1 MVRLLQWA
9 TFLVLILVLVGVALS
24 YPILRER
31 LFAPMLAAPAS
42 PVEVLTTQ
50 DAMALPTGT
59 TVPTARA
66 TVTNTPLP
74 ALIIEAPSPTKE
86 SQASTNTLAGQ
97 AVETLTP
104 YVIATTSLLPAN
116 NSAAS
121 IVTPVVRGPTVAQS
135 TPPPASEERTNTSA
149 PAPTATTILT
159 ASSGIAIPVTPATP
173 TQEAGL
179 PAEEGEKGFEAPP
192 LPTIAGGVTG
202 TRSAPTPTLSVGTV
216 TPIVVTPIVVTTVAI
231 SPSTEAAGITPVV
244 AITVELTPEPTPLPL
259 GPTARAESPLYSGP
273 DFAYAIVGQVAIGE
287 QLTIVGIYTEGTWY
301 LLVNGQWIPGAVVD
315 NAPLT
320 LPLVSPTITPVPTNT
335 PTITPTPSPS
345 ATPLGSAIPTPT
357 PTSLDQP
364 VCDCSGDSLD
374 CLGNI
379 FANRAQAQQCF
390 EYCFRQT
397 GRDIHLL
404 DPNTNGM
411 ACENL
416 P

>member
-1 MVRLLQWA
+1 
-9 TFLVLILVLVGVALS
+9 
-24 YPILRER
+24 
-31 LFAPMLAAPAS
+31 
-42 PVEVLTTQ
+42 
-50 DAMALPTGT
+50 
-59 TVPTARA
+59 
-66 TVTNTPLP
+66 
-74 ALIIEAPSPTKE
+74 
-86 SQASTNTLAGQ
+86 
-97 AVETLTP
+97 
-104 YVIATTSLLPAN
+104 
-116 NSAAS
+116 
-121 IVTPVVRGPTVAQS
+121 
-135 TPPPASEERTNTSA
+135 
-149 PAPTATTILT
+149 
-159 ASSGIAIPVTPATP
+159 
-173 TQEAGL
+173 
-179 PAEEGEKGFEAPP
+179 
-192 LPTIAGGVTG
+192 
-202 TRSAPTPTLSVGTV
+202 
-216 TPIVVTPIVVTTVAI
+216 VTPIVVTTVAI